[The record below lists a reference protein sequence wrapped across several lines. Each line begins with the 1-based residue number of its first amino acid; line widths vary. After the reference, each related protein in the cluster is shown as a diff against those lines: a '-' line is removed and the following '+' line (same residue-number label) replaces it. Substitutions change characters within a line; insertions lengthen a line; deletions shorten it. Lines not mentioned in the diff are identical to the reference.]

1 MFDIIEIAKWL
12 TGLRLIKAKNA
23 KETRLLELKKYKIQM
38 LVFEP
43 RT

>member
-1 MFDIIEIAKWL
+1 MRDIIEITKWL
-12 TGLRLIKAKNA
+12 TGLRLIKAKSA

>member
-1 MFDIIEIAKWL
+1 MRDIIEITKWL
-12 TGLRLIKAKNA
+12 TGLRLIKAKIA